1 MPEPLPSFVE
11 RRRPSWARLDEL
23 VSAFGKRQLPL
34 GAIDELEGLYRLA
47 AADLAKAQAF
57 YPGSDVQRFLTALCG
72 RAYTTIYRPARR
84 RWQAVQTFYRVEFPQ
99 ALRAHLHY
107 VGVAAGLL
115 ALGAVLGALTLWL
128 EPATAERWV
137 PAHLQKFVS
146 EGRLWT
152 DPLLDY
158 SAPSAL
164 ATQIMLNNLRVIF
177 MAFALGVTFGL
188 GTVTILLF
196 NGFSLGAIFTYCA
209 NNKLGLPLF
218 TFIAAHGWVELS
230 VIAIAGGAGLMIGH
244 ALIEPGEQT
253 RGERL
258 SQVGT
263 EAARLLLGAAPFMA
277 LIGIV
282 EGFISP
288 GTLFPL
294 WVKAPLGVA
303 LGAALWAYLLRAGR
317 KGQAITVASRNA
329 R

>member
-1 MPEPLPSFVE
+1 MAESLPSFVE
-11 RRRPSWARLDEL
+11 RRRPSWRRLDEL
-23 VSAFGKRQLPL
+23 VTAFGRGPLPL
-34 GAIDELEGLYRLA
+34 SAIDELDALYRLA

-72 RAYTTIYRPARR
+72 RAYAAIYRPARH
-84 RWQAVQTFYRVEFPQ
+84 RWQAVKAFYRVEFPH
-99 ALRAHLHY
+99 ALRANLRY
-107 VGVAAGLL
+107 VGVAAGLM
-115 ALGAVLGALTLWL
+115 ALGATLGALTLWL

-158 SAPSAL
+158 SAPSEL
-164 ATQIMLNNLRVIF
+164 ATQIMLNNLRVMF

-188 GTVTILLF
+188 GTVTVMIL
-196 NGFSLGAIFTYCA
+196 NGFSLGAIFTHCA
-209 NNKLGLPLF
+209 NNGLGLSLF
-218 TFIAAHGWVELS
+218 AFIAAHGWVELS

-258 SQVGT
+258 GQVGT
-263 EAARLLLGAAPFMA
+263 EAVRLLLGAAPFIL
-277 LIGIV
+277 LIGVV

-288 GTLFPL
+288 GTLFPA
-294 WVKAPLGVA
+294 WAKAVLGA
-303 LGAALWAYLLRAGR
+303 SLGAAFWTYLLRAGLSKR
-317 KGQAITVASRNA
+317 
-329 R
+329 